1 MNQEEFQKFI
11 AGAQNA
17 GVLFFYAGT
26 FTPAVV
32 STAGDALRQRLDE
45 AGASGP
51 VKRKLFSTFVEMAQN
66 ILHYAATPAAHGDGS
81 ADGKHGAIAVGR
93 GGPENAE
100 ARAADAKAAGGE
112 FWIVCSNP
120 VDQAY
125 VSRITEK
132 LEAVRAMS
140 LEEIKKSY
148 KAQLHNTEHSAED
161 SVSRGAGLGL
171 LTMARDSTAPL
182 EYSFGTDA
190 EGQGDTALFYMRA
203 TI

>member
-1 MNQEEFQKFI
+1 MNRAQFQAFI
-11 AGAQNA
+11 AGAHDA

-26 FTPAVV
+26 FTPGVV
-32 STAGDALRQRLDE
+32 STAGDALRQRLEE

-66 ILHYAATPAAHGDGS
+66 ILHYAASGSGQADAAEGR
-81 ADGKHGAIAVGR
+81 HGAIAVGR
-93 GGPENAE
+93 GGPANAAE
-100 ARAADAKAAGGE
+100 RAADARAAGGE

-120 VDQAY
+120 VDQIL
-125 VSRITEK
+125 VPRITEK

-140 LEEIKKSY
+140 LEDIKKSY
-148 KAQLHNTEHSAED
+148 RAQLHNTDHGAGD

-182 EYSFGTDA
+182 EYTFSPDSPCD
-190 EGQGDTALFYMRA
+190 GQTTLFCMRA
-203 TI
+203 VI